1 MSDTKTSSLS
11 GKPVKNVLILLLMP
25 PFPSTH
31 APIKGYA
38 IWLMPSANEKL
49 HYQHLINRL
58 SKLYNETICQKDED
72 DGRTRGSAS
81 PSFEPHITLFAFIP
95 LDTPIGEISNTLRQ
109 VVARVT
115 GSGLSSLEGG
125 GHFALGLLP
134 AQSGRSY
141 FQSVLAPVQ
150 PTAELLSLYDQT
162 VAAFPPASP
171 SSSPDEKKKKKGGYF
186 PHLSLFYGD
195 CSLAK
200 RDEIAAIANGEDP
213 CLGSGQA
220 TVTINELGIVKCAGE
235 VEEWQLVESIV
246 L

>member
-1 MSDTKTSSLS
+1 M
-11 GKPVKNVLILLLMP
+11 
-25 PFPSTH
+25 
-31 APIKGYA
+31 
-38 IWLMPSANEKL
+38 
-49 HYQHLINRL
+49 
-58 SKLYNETICQKDED
+58 
-72 DGRTRGSAS
+72 
-81 PSFEPHITLFAFIP
+81 
-95 LDTPIGEISNTLRQ
+95 
-109 VVARVT
+109 
-115 GSGLSSLEGG
+115 
-125 GHFALGLLP
+125 
-134 AQSGRSY
+134 
-141 FQSVLAPVQ
+141 LAPVQ

-162 VAAFPPASP
+162 VAAFSPASL
-171 SSSPDEKKKKKGGYF
+171 SSPDEKKKKKKGGYF

>member
-11 GKPVKNVLILLLMP
+11 
-25 PFPSTH
+25 
-31 APIKGYA
+31 GYA

-95 LDTPIGEISNTLRQ
+95 LDTPVGEISNTLRQ

-115 GSGLSSLEGG
+115 GSGLSSLGGG

-162 VAAFPPASP
+162 VAAFSPASP
-171 SSSPDEKKKKKGGYF
+171 SSPDEKKKDGYF